1 MWLNLMAGQQ
11 KILIVDID
19 ILYLKPFKK
28 KKKKGEGSF
37 TIVYFL

>member
-28 KKKKGEGSF
+28 KKKGEGSF